1 MSRRMIRR
9 EREKKKGESCA
20 RGHEGEE
27 VVSAE
32 KVKQKIKITHYFSL
46 FLHQIFRMRNN
57 RLQLAKIDLS
67 AEKNM
72 KKGLSSADR
81 AKTERFS

>member
-1 MSRRMIRR
+1 MSKRMIRR
-9 EREKKKGESCA
+9 EREKKSESCA

-57 RLQLAKIDLS
+57 RLQLAKIDLL
-67 AEKNM
+67 AEK
-72 KKGLSSADR
+72 KHEK
-81 AKTERFS
+81 RFILR